1 MIQSQRVAGLL
12 FLVVTLITAVVYFLT
27 LYPTVPFWD
36 AGEFIAVSNILG
48 IPHPPGT
55 PFYVLIGRIATLVP
69 WASIAE
75 RVNALSAIAGAL
87 AVGLTYLTTLRLI
100 RKAQGETRAPWQ
112 EVVAHV
118 GAATG
123 ALLLAFSDAFWENST
138 EAEVYQLMSLAQILV
153 FWLGLK
159 WWAAHD
165 QKPTVS
171 YLLLATYIMWLC
183 VGLHL
188 GVGIMGLPLFV
199 LVALV
204 DWKVALL
211 FAMPFL
217 SLLRV
222 PAGLEKM
229 GGAVILLAAATSFA
243 MVWQRK
249 LPGWVATAGALLAL
263 PGLYSAMTDADFT
276 MPTLVATAVGVVFPF
291 LFLARTQREGRVLL
305 LSLFLMIAG
314 YSTHAYLPIRAAQ
327 RPAINEGAPATWN
340 AMRDLL
346 ERKQYGE
353 MNMMVRRG
361 MLSTQ
366 LDKEFWRYFRRQ
378 WLLFGTPMGGMDE
391 PVPPAT
397 TASQGERLM
406 HFLGRVVPPPGALV
420 PIVLGIAGGIW
431 LLRRERK
438 SGLYAF
444 MFLFLTTAAMILFLN
459 FSDKEVRERDYFFQS
474 GYHAFAIWI
483 GLGIAWAVAWVRDS
497 FPEGRTRTSATFAC
511 AGLLALQPAMLV
523 RNLWFTHDRS
533 GNYIARDYAYNMLAP
548 LAPNSFMFTNGD
560 NDTFPLWY
568 IQEVEGFR
576 KDVRVVNLSLLNT
589 DWYIRQLRDE
599 EPKVPIQLTDA
610 QVDQLKYG
618 AIQDPSGRVI
628 YTNEFMV
635 HHILQQSRRD
645 SGWVRQP
652 YFAVTV
658 PEDFGYRS
666 LFSLQGLV
674 HEVKADS
681 TQAGIDVPAVEKAIN
696 ETFKYRGLFTADGA
710 WDSTVYKDENASTLS
725 RNYASAHLQLAYLYR
740 RQGQMEKAVNEM
752 LRIQKMFPD
761 YAEVQIPLGG
771 FYMEMG
777 DTARAQA
784 LFEKLVRTHPGN
796 PDAHY
801 YYGASL
807 AMQGQIAPAMQQ
819 FELAITLDPDFAMA
833 YYGAYTTLREV
844 GERERSLAFLERWL
858 LRNPNDTQAAQLL
871 DAERQAL
878 GLAPRSGGFV
888 RPPMPSMP

>member
-1 MIQSQRVAGLL
+1 MIKSQRFTGLI

-55 PFYVLIGRIATLVP
+55 PFYVLIGRIATMVP

-75 RVNALSAIAGAL
+75 RVNALSAVAGAL

-100 RKAQGETRAPWQ
+100 HRAQGENRATWQ
-112 EVVAHV
+112 NIVAYL

-123 ALLLAFSDAFWENST
+123 ALMLAFSDSFWENST

-159 WWAAHD
+159 WWSAHD

-171 YLLLATYIMWLC
+171 YLLLATYVMWLC

-188 GVGIMGLPLFV
+188 GVGIMGLPLFF

-204 DWKVALL
+204 DWKVAML

-229 GGAVILLAAATSFA
+229 AGAVILLAAITSVVMA
-243 MVWQRK
+243 WQRK
-249 LPGWVATAGALLAL
+249 LPGWVAALGAVLVL
-263 PGLYSAMTDADFT
+263 PGLYDAMTDADFT
-276 MPTLVATAVGVVFPF
+276 VPIMVATVLGVVFPF
-291 LFLARTQREGRVLL
+291 VFLARTHREGRVLL

-314 YSTHAYLPIRAAQ
+314 YSTHAFLPIRAAQ
-327 RPAINEGAPATWN
+327 RPAINEGAPADWN
-340 AMRDLL
+340 SLRDLL

-353 MNMMVRRG
+353 SNMFVRRG
-361 MLSTQ
+361 TLTTH

-378 WLLFGTPMGGMDE
+378 WLLFGEPMGGMDE
-391 PVPPAT
+391 PVPPS
-397 TASQGERLM
+397 ASAGQGERAM
-406 HFLGRVVPPPGALV
+406 HLLGRVVPPPGSLL
-420 PIVLGIAGGIW
+420 PIVLGFAGGIW

-438 SGLYAF
+438 SGLYSL
-444 MFLFLTTAAMILFLN
+444 MFLVLTTVAMILFLN

-474 GYHAFAIWI
+474 GYHAFSIWI
-483 GLGIAWAVAWVRDS
+483 GLGIAWAIGWVRGS
-497 FPEGRTRTSATFAC
+497 FPAGQMRNGATFAC
-511 AGLLALQPAMLV
+511 AGLLALQPALLAK
-523 RNLWFTHDRS
+523 NLWFTHDRS

-599 EPKVPIQLTDA
+599 EPKVPIQLDDR
-610 QVDQLKYG
+610 QVDQLRFG
-618 AIQDPSGRVI
+618 AVQDPSGRVI
-628 YTNEFMV
+628 YTNEYMV
-635 HHILQQSRRD
+635 HHIMQQSRTAT
-645 SGWVRQP
+645 GWSRQP

-658 PEDFGYRS
+658 PEDYGYRS

-674 HEVKADS
+674 HEVKTDS
-681 TQAGIDVPAVEKAIN
+681 TQAGLDLPAIEKALY
-696 ETFKYRGLFTADGA
+696 ETFQYRGLFTKDGV
-710 WDSTVYKDENASTLS
+710 WDAKVYKDENASTLS
-725 RNYASAHLQLAYLYR
+725 RNYASAHLQLAYHYR
-740 RQGQMEKAVNEM
+740 RQGQMDKAVAEM
-752 LRIQKMFPD
+752 ERIQKMFPD
-761 YAEVQIPLGG
+761 YAAVQIPLGG

-777 DTARAQA
+777 DTARALA
-784 LFEKLVRTHPGN
+784 LFEKLVRTQPN
-796 PDAHY
+796 DPDVHY

-807 AMQGQIAPAMQQ
+807 AYQARPAEAMQQ
-819 FELAITLDPDFAMA
+819 FEQAIVLDPDFALA
-833 YYGAYTTLREV
+833 YYGAYTTLRET
-844 GERERSLAFLERWL
+844 GQRERALAYLERWL
-858 LRNPNDTQAAQLL
+858 IRNPSDERAAQLL
-871 DAERQAL
+871 DSERRAL
-878 GLAPRSGGFV
+878 GLPPRSGGFT
-888 RPPMPSMP
+888 RPPMLSLP

>member
-1 MIQSQRVAGLL
+1 MIQSKRVAGFL
-12 FLVVTLITAVVYFLT
+12 FLLVTFIAAAVYFMT

-55 PFYVLIGRIATLVP
+55 PFYVMIGRIATLVP

-75 RVNALSAIAGAL
+75 RVNALSAISAAL

-100 RKAQGETRAPWQ
+100 RRAQGESRGPWQ
-112 EVVAHV
+112 DAIAYL

-123 ALLLAFSDAFWENST
+123 ALMLAFSDAFWENST

-159 WWAAHD
+159 WWSAHD
-165 QKPTVS
+165 EKPTVS
-171 YLLLATYIMWLC
+171 YLLLATYVMWLC

-188 GVGIMGLPLFV
+188 GVGIMGLPLFI

-204 DWKVALL
+204 DWKVAVL

-229 GGAVILLAAATSFA
+229 AGAVIILAAATSFV
-243 MVWQRK
+243 MVSQRK
-249 LPGWVATAGALLAL
+249 LPGWVAGIGALLVL
-263 PGLYSAMTDADFT
+263 PGLYDAMSDADFT
-276 MPTLVATAVGVVFPF
+276 VPVMIATLVGVTFP
-291 LFLARTQREGRVLL
+291 LVMLARKHREGRVLL
-305 LSLFLMIAG
+305 LSLFLMAAG

-327 RPAINEGAPATWN
+327 HPAVNEGSPADWN
-340 AMRDLL
+340 SLRDLL

-361 MLSTQ
+361 QLSTQ

-378 WLLFGTPMGGMDE
+378 WLLFGQPMGGMDE
-391 PVPPAT
+391 PVPPAPD
-397 TASQGERLM
+397 AGAPERLL
-406 HFLGRVVPPPGALV
+406 HLLGRIVPPPGALV
-420 PIVLGIAGGIW
+420 PVVLGFVGAFW
-431 LLRRERK
+431 LYRRERK
-438 SGLYAF
+438 SGIYLAMY
-444 MFLFLTTAAMILFLN
+444 FLLSTAAMILFLN

-474 GYHAFAIWI
+474 GYHAFAIYI
-483 GLGIAWAVAWVRDS
+483 GIGIAWAIGWVRDS
-497 FPEGRTRTSATFAC
+497 FEEGPVRTTATFAC
-511 AGLLALQPAMLV
+511 AGLLAIQPVMLA

-589 DWYIRQLRDE
+589 DWYIRQLRDQ
-599 EPKVPIQLTDA
+599 EPKVPIQLDDR
-610 QVDQLKYG
+610 QVDQLRYG
-618 AIQDPSGRVI
+618 AIQEPNGRVI

-658 PEDFGYRS
+658 PEDYGYRS

-674 HEVKADS
+674 HEVKLDT
-681 TQAGIDVPAVEKAIN
+681 TQAGIDVPAVEKALYQ
-696 ETFKYRGLFTADGA
+696 TFLYRGLFTADGA

-725 RNYASAHLQLAYLYR
+725 RNYASAHLQLAYHHR
-740 RQGQMEKAVNEM
+740 RQGDMAAAIAEME
-752 LRIQKMFPD
+752 RIQKMFPD
-761 YAEVQIPLGG
+761 YASVQIPLGG

-777 DTARAQA
+777 DTARALA
-784 LFEKLVRTHPGN
+784 LFERLVHTQPN
-796 PDAHY
+796 DPDVHY

-807 AMQGQIAPAMQQ
+807 AYRGETGAALQQ
-819 FELAITLDPDFAMA
+819 FEQAIVLDPDFALA

-844 GERERSLAFLERWL
+844 GQRERSLSYLERWL
-858 LRNPNDTQAAQLL
+858 LRNPSDTQAGQLL
-871 DAERQAL
+871 DAERRSL
-878 GLAPRSGGFV
+878 GLAPRTGGQM
-888 RPPMPSMP
+888 RPPVPLLP

>member
-1 MIQSQRVAGLL
+1 MIQSQRVAGLV

-36 AGEFIAVSNILG
+36 AGEFIAVSQILG

-55 PFYVLIGRIATLVP
+55 PFYVLIGRIATMVP
-69 WASIAE
+69 WASVAE
-75 RVNALSAIAGAL
+75 RVNALSAISGAL

-100 RKAQGETRAPWQ
+100 RRAQGESRATWQ
-112 EVVAHV
+112 EAVAHV

-123 ALLLAFSDAFWENST
+123 ALMLAFSDAFWENST

-159 WWAAHD
+159 WWSAHD

-171 YLLLATYIMWLC
+171 YLLLATYVMWLC

-188 GVGIMGLPLFV
+188 GVGIMGLPLFL

-204 DWKVALL
+204 DWKVAIL

-229 GGAVILLAAATSFA
+229 AGAVILLGAVTSFA

-249 LPGWVATAGALLAL
+249 LPGWVAAVGALLVL
-263 PGLYSAMTDADFT
+263 PGLYDAMTDADFT
-276 MPTLVATAVGVVFPF
+276 VPIMVATVLGVVLPF
-291 LFLARTQREGRVLL
+291 AFLSRRHPEGRVLL

-327 RPAINEGAPATWN
+327 KPAINEGAPADWN
-340 AMRDLL
+340 SLRDLL

-361 MLSTQ
+361 QLTTQ

-378 WLLFGTPMGGMDE
+378 WLMFGQPMGGMDE
-391 PVPPAT
+391 PVPPSPSAG
-397 TASQGERLM
+397 QGERLM
-406 HFLGRVVPPPGALV
+406 HLLGRVVPPPGGLL
-420 PIVLGIAGGIW
+420 PIVLGLAGGVW

-438 SGLYAF
+438 SGLYAL
-444 MFLFLTTAAMILFLN
+444 LFLGLSTVAMILFLN

-474 GYHAFAIWI
+474 GYHAFSIWI
-483 GLGIAWAVAWVRDS
+483 GLGIAWAVAWVRES
-497 FPEGRTRTSATFAC
+497 FAEGGMRTGATFAC
-511 AGLLALQPAMLV
+511 AGLLALQPALLA

-589 DWYIRQLRDE
+589 DWYIRQLRDQ
-599 EPKVPIQLTDA
+599 EPKVPITLDDR
-610 QVDQLKYG
+610 QVDQLRFG
-618 AIQDPSGRVI
+618 AVQDPSGRVV
-628 YTNEFMV
+628 YTNEYMV
-635 HHILQQSRRD
+635 HHILQQARTD
-645 SGWVRQP
+645 TGWTRQP

-658 PEDFGYRS
+658 PEDYGYRS
-666 LFSLQGLV
+666 LFSLKGLV
-674 HEVKADS
+674 HQVEPDS
-681 TQAGIDVPAVEKAIN
+681 TRAGIDVEAVEKALY
-696 ETFKYRGLFTADGA
+696 ETFQYRGLFTADGA
-710 WDSTVYKDENASTLS
+710 WDTKVYKDENASTLS
-725 RNYASAHLQLAYLYR
+725 RNYASAHLQLAYHYR
-740 RQGQMEKAVNEM
+740 RTGVMDKAIAEME
-752 LRIQKMFPD
+752 RIQKMFPD
-761 YAEVQIPLGG
+761 YAAVQIPLGG

-777 DTARAQA
+777 DTARALA
-784 LFEKLVRTHPGN
+784 LFSKLAESQPN
-796 PDAHY
+796 DPDVHY

-807 AMQGQIAPAMQQ
+807 AYQGRTSEAMQQ
-819 FELAITLDPDFAMA
+819 FEEAIALDPDFALA
-833 YYGAYTTLREV
+833 YYGAYTTLRET
-844 GERERSLAFLERWL
+844 GQRERSLAYLERWL
-858 LRNPNDTQAAQLL
+858 LRNPGDTQASQLL
-871 DAERQAL
+871 DAERRAL

-888 RPPMPSMP
+888 RPPMPTLP

>member
-1 MIQSQRVAGLL
+1 MIKSQRVAGLV
-12 FLVVTLITAVVYFLT
+12 FLVVTLLTAVVYFLT

-36 AGEFIAVSNILG
+36 AGEFIAVSRILG

-55 PFYVLIGRIATLVP
+55 PLYVLIGRIATMVP

-75 RVNALSAIAGAL
+75 RVNALSAVAGAL

-100 RKAQGETRAPWQ
+100 RRAQGESRATWH

-123 ALLLAFSDAFWENST
+123 ALMLAFSDAFWENST

-159 WWAAHD
+159 WWSAHD

-171 YLLLATYIMWLC
+171 FLLLATYIMWLC

-229 GGAVILLAAATSFA
+229 AGAVIVLGAATSFA
-243 MVWQRK
+243 MTWQRK
-249 LPGWVATAGALLAL
+249 LPGWVAAVGAAAVL
-263 PGLYSAMTDADFT
+263 PGLYSAMSDADFST
-276 MPTLVATAVGVVFPF
+276 ATLVATVLGVVFPF
-291 LFLARTQREGRVLL
+291 AYLARTHREGRVLL
-305 LSLFLMIAG
+305 LSLFLMVAG

-353 MNMMVRRG
+353 MNMTVRRG
-361 MLSTQ
+361 TLSTQ

-378 WLLFGTPMGGMDE
+378 WLMFGTPMGGMDE
-391 PVPPAT
+391 PVPPAPD
-397 TASQGERLM
+397 ASTGDRLM
-406 HFLGRVVPPPGALV
+406 HLLGRVVPPPGGLL

-431 LLRRERK
+431 LLRRERR

-483 GLGIAWAVAWVRDS
+483 GLGIAWAVAWVRES
-497 FPEGRTRTSATFAC
+497 FPEGGTRNTATYAC
-511 AGLLALQPAMLV
+511 LGLLALQPALLV

-599 EPKVPIQLTDA
+599 EPKVPMALTDA
-610 QVDQLKYG
+610 QVDQLRYG

-635 HHILQQSRRD
+635 HHILQQARKD

-658 PEDFGYRS
+658 PEDFGYRGA
-666 LFSLQGLV
+666 FSLEGLV
-674 HEVKADS
+674 HAVQID
-681 TQAGIDVPAVEKAIN
+681 TTRAGIDVPAVEKAIYQ
-696 ETFKYRGLFTADGA
+696 TFKYRGLFTDAGA
-710 WDSTVYKDENASTLS
+710 WDARVYKDENASTLS
-725 RNYASAHLQLAYLYR
+725 RNYASAHLQLAYHYR
-740 RQGQMEKAVNEM
+740 RQGQMDKAVLEM
-752 LRIQKMFPD
+752 ERIQKMFPD

-777 DTARAQA
+777 DTARALA
-784 LFEKLVRTHPGN
+784 LFERLVHDHPAN

-807 AMQGQIAPAMQQ
+807 AYQGKTGAAMQQ
-819 FELAITLDPDFAMA
+819 FEQAITLDPDFAMA

-871 DAERQAL
+871 EAERQAL
-878 GLAPRSGGFV
+878 GLPPRSSGFV
-888 RPPMPSMP
+888 RPPMPSLP